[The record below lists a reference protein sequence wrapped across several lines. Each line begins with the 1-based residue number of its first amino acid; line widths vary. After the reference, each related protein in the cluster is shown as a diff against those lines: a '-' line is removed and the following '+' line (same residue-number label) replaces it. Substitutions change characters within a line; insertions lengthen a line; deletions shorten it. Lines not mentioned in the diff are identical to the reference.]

1 MMRVDI
7 IGQQNQMV
15 WEPVI
20 QVWRSLND
28 SSVIRN
34 LVSTSLINF

>member
-1 MMRVDI
+1 MRVDK

-20 QVWRSLND
+20 LVRQRFYESF
-28 SSVIRN
+28 VIRN
-34 LVSTSLINF
+34 SVSN